1 MSNTNSI
8 QICPG
13 SVTMREG
20 SWFSD
25 VSVCGCECGECCDVI
40 WHSEDTS
47 VATVNESNGQIYGK
61 GPGNTRI
68 YASSKDGS
76 VIYGY
81 IDVVVEREYVTN
93 IVIGQIPEFY
103 SGTSQYVGYY
113 VEPAYATCPSVTWS
127 FSPEGVVEKRKDVL
141 VALKAGTTTMTIAA
155 TDGSGVTATAV
166 ITVKQGT
173 KVESITVAP
182 ETVVL
187 ALNETIK
194 LKANVLPETASDI
207 GVHWV
212 SENTRIA
219 MVDQQTGV
227 VTPLRP
233 GIVDVVAHSADE
245 STVSGRCHVYVKATK
260 DYPDFDESEGINIE
274 SGAHKL
280 SKDLLALFGGQGLK
294 LTIEYNSLKICTSIF
309 GARWY
314 HNFDKHVEV
323 VGNEIILYETPNDMY
338 LFVEDVEC
346 GCGYVCEKNSKI
358 GYKFT
363 VEYNGEYPLVLNCNY
378 NRTEYYDFHGRLAKI
393 TDHNGFET
401 LMTYSEN
408 GITITDSV
416 TSKKIHLLE
425 NAAGYIGVV
434 HDGATPDEYSN
445 ARAVVLNYD
454 ANGNIISIT
463 DANGATIQFEY
474 DANNQMFKEI
484 NALGVA
490 VYENSYDE
498 CGRLVKQT
506 DAMNDEAR
514 FTEYSYSAPE
524 NDPCNYLYVTDRC
537 GKTSVYEMHDKG
549 ALKSYTNPNNEKTEY
564 VYDSNFNLIEERDEL
579 GTIVKIYDSKNR
591 VTSVTDKLGHITTI
605 EYNDKNDVTKIK
617 HPQLSNDDHGETFDY
632 NERNQI
638 KEHIDLRG
646 TKTYYMY
653 YKPED
658 QEEITSGGYHSKQFD
673 DAHVGLLYRKLTY
686 DASGDVSRVEE
697 YTYTNGLLTEVE
709 DARGNK
715 TEYTYYSNGLVKT
728 KKDAQGN
735 VTQYT
740 YDNVGNVLTVT
751 DALGNVVTY
760 SYDANNRLI
769 EKTDAKGNKASY
781 AYDNNGLNTCVRL
794 PDGSEVKYEYDNE
807 GRKIKEIDQA
817 GEKIEYIYDA
827 GGRLVTKLLPN
838 EGEFKYVY
846 SKSNGKTV
854 VKEITPLGAETVNTY
869 DAANNLVQQKDH
881 ENNVTTYEYN
891 SLNKVVKVTDPV
903 GNVTSCVYSAAGDL
917 LQETDADGNV
927 TVYTY
932 DEYGNLKTKKN
943 PRGNITTYTYDAN
956 NNLVS
961 KSDIVSNITMCTTYT
976 YDSLNRLSSK
986 TDARGNT
993 ETYGYDALGRRV
1005 SVTDAQGNTFRTYYD
1020 ANGNVIRTED
1030 AYGDTMS
1037 ETQYNSLNQP
1047 ISITDAKGTRTF
1059 TYTATGKTAT
1069 VTDAAG
1075 NTQTY
1080 TYDEVGNNTLVKD
1093 VLGNNSTS
1101 VYDKLGNITILTGP
1115 NSAQTNYVY
1124 DEMGRLLS
1132 KSIDSNCA
1140 ITYTY
1145 NTLNQKSS
1153 VTNGRGQTSTFEY
1166 TPAGRPKVFNTPC
1179 GEVEF
1184 TYDANGNIHT
1194 AEDNNGTVTRVYD
1207 KLNRL
1212 KQYTDTYGKT
1222 VFYDYDEVGN
1232 ITKITYPDLTEVTY
1246 TYDANNNI
1254 TSVTDWA
1261 GRVTQY
1267 TYDNNNNLI
1276 GVTHANGCT
1285 TTHTYDNKQRLTR
1298 TVEKTEN
1305 DTIITSFEYYYDEM
1319 GRIIKEKDLEKSV
1332 EVCYTYDKLSRVK
1345 RREIEGLIDES
1356 WDLEKFFYDAAGN
1369 ITTSNSDRSGSYSTT
1384 NYTYDSLTNR
1394 LASYDGCTPTYDA
1407 DGNMLTA
1414 QLDGLTC
1421 NMTYDYMNRLASAKN
1436 NMYTYNAENMRI
1448 RNVCDMHDTKYTYDP
1463 NGKLSK
1469 LIMKNTNDS
1478 VKKYV
1483 YGIGLIGEDDNG
1495 HFKTYHFDYRG
1506 STVAITNESGAITDR
1521 FAYDTYGKQISHTG
1535 NSFIIFGY
1543 NGRDGVITDVNG
1555 LLYMRSRYYS
1565 PELRRFVNADVL
1577 HGNISNSPSLNRY
1590 AYVNGNPVSF
1600 VDPFGLFGIDLFQS
1614 ADVATYGF
1622 EFIKRAAEVFKKQ
1635 AVALVSPIN
1644 NWVQSN
1650 ETISKI
1656 NDFVGTAID
1665 ISITVT
1671 TALTALAIGHSVA
1684 KLTQF
1689 SFGIGNPIGTVA
1701 GLALGLASAMAV
1713 FGSTNNA
1720 INAFY
1725 YNHLSDGVPSIVEP
1739 PLSTPNT
1746 KQDAQS
1752 EGENETQNATGDE
1765 SDLKSYYVDNG
1776 YINRWK
1782 RLDYT
1787 KSIMKSSGLNSDCY
1801 TPDAWRYYSEYNLHM
1816 WGWTFL
1822 EWAHEKDYGKFSEY
1836 AQRSEHAHV
1845 KPGVIDDDPTVK
1857 IFTYLVGLL
1866 GL

>member
-8 QICPG
+8 QICPS

-127 FSPEGVVEKRKDVL
+127 FSPEGIVEKRKDVL

-173 KVESITVAP
+173 AVESIMVDR
-182 ETVVL
+182 ENVEL

-194 LKANVLPETASDI
+194 LNATVLPENASDI

-245 STVSGRCHVYVKATK
+245 TTVSGRCHVYVKATK

-274 SGAHKL
+274 SGAHTI
-280 SKDLLALFGGQGLK
+280 SKDLLSLFAGQKLK
-294 LTIEYNSLKICTSIF
+294 LTLAYNSTKTCAGIF
-309 GARWY
+309 GKGWY
-314 HNFDKHVEV
+314 HNYEKHIV
-323 VGNEIILYETPNDMY
+323 VLDSEIYQFENPSDIFLYSAKAGENA
-338 LFVEDVEC
+338 FFICESKSKA
-346 GCGYVCEKNSKI
+346 GYEL
-358 GYKFT
+358 T
-363 VEYNGEYPLVLNCNY
+363 VDHSDTYPYVLNCNY
-378 NRTEYYDFHGRLAKI
+378 DRTEYYDSEGRLAKVK
-393 TDHNGFET
+393 DRNGFET
-401 LMTYSEN
+401 LTTYGNN
-408 GITITDSV
+408 GTVNITDSLTGKSIHIVKDITGYV
-416 TSKKIHLLE
+416 TRVYDDDSRSVTL
-425 NAAGYIGVV
+425 GY
-434 HDGATPDEYSN
+434 DGA
-445 ARAVVLNYD
+445 
-454 ANGNIISIT
+454 GNLISICDVMGITNTYTYDDNSRIIKET
-463 DANGATIQFEY
+463 DSTGVIRFTNTY
-474 DANNQMFKEI
+474 DK
-484 NALGVA
+484 
-490 VYENSYDE
+490 

-524 NDPCNYLYVTDRC
+524 NDTCNYLYVTDRC

-564 VYDSNFNLIEERDEL
+564 VYDSNFNLIAERDEL

-591 VTSVTDKLGHITTI
+591 ATSVTDKLGHITTI

-646 TKTYYMY
+646 TKTCYMY

-673 DAHVGLLYRKLTY
+673 DAQVGLLYRKLTY
-686 DASGDVSRVEE
+686 DASGEVSRVEE
-697 YTYTNGLLTEVE
+697 YTYTNGLLTEVK

-715 TEYTYYSNGLVKT
+715 TEYAYYSNGLVKT

-740 YDNVGNVLTVT
+740 YDNAGNVLTVT
-751 DALGNVVTY
+751 DALGNVVTNN
-760 SYDANNRLI
+760 YDANNRLI
-769 EKTDAKGNKASY
+769 ETTDAKGNKTLY
-781 AYDNNGLNTCVRL
+781 TYDNNGLNTCVRF

-817 GEKIEYIYDA
+817 GNETEYIYDA

-903 GNVTSCVYSAAGDL
+903 GNVTSCVYSVAGDL
-917 LQETDADGNV
+917 LKETDADGNA
-927 TVYTY
+927 TTYTY
-932 DEYGNLKTKKN
+932 DEYGNLKTKRD
-943 PRGNITTYTYDAN
+943 PRGNTTTYAYDSN
-956 NNLVS
+956 NNLIS
-961 KSDIVSNITMCTTYT
+961 KSDALSKITMYT
-976 YDSLNRLSSK
+976 YNSLNQLA
-986 TDARGNT
+986 TETNARGYT
-993 ETYGYDALGRRV
+993 VTYGYDALGRRV
-1005 SVTDAQGNTFRTYYD
+1005 SVTDARGNTFRTYYD

-1093 VLGNNSTS
+1093 VLGHNSSST
-1101 VYDKLGNITILTGP
+1101 YDKLGNIKSLTGP
-1115 NSAQTNYVY
+1115 NAAQINYSY

-1132 KSIDSNCA
+1132 KSIDNSHA

-1166 TPAGRPKVFNTPC
+1166 TPAGRPKKFNTP
-1179 GEVEF
+1179 GGIVEF
-1184 TYDANGNIHT
+1184 TYNANGNIT
-1194 AEDNNGTVTRVYD
+1194 QAANGSGIVRRAYD
-1207 KLNRL
+1207 SFNRL
-1212 KQYTDTYGKT
+1212 EWYKDTYGNE
-1222 VFYDYDEVGN
+1222 VSYDYDEVGN
-1232 ITKITYPDLTEVTY
+1232 IIKITYPDTTEVTY

-1254 TSVTDWA
+1254 KRVTDWA

-1285 TTHTYDNKQRLTR
+1285 ATHTYDNKQRLTK

-1305 DTIITSFEYYYDEM
+1305 GTIITSFEYYYDEM

-1332 EVCYTYDKLSRVK
+1332 EVCYTYDELSRVK

-1369 ITTSNSDRSGSYSTT
+1369 ITTSYSDRSGTYSTT

-1394 LASYDGCTPTYDA
+1394 LASYGDCVPTYDE

-1414 QLDGLTC
+1414 QLDGLPC
-1421 NMTYDYMNRLASAKN
+1421 SMTYDYMNRLVSARN
-1436 NMYTYNAENMRI
+1436 NTYTYNAENMRI

-1469 LIMKNTNDS
+1469 LIMKNTNGS
-1478 VKKYV
+1478 IKKYV
-1483 YGIGLIGEDDNG
+1483 YGLGLIGEDDNG

-1521 FAYDTYGKQISHTG
+1521 FAYDAYGKQISHTG

-1577 HGNISNSPSLNRY
+1577 HGNISNSSSLNRY
-1590 AYVNGNPVSF
+1590 AYVNGNPVSY
-1600 VDPFGLFGIDLFQS
+1600 VDPFGLEGEDGFWNKIKSWTGEHKVWSAVIGLAATAVFAPARFAEVTTIFSMAFAASSSLAASSGLAGGLIGGVANLFQGKPFLEGMLGG
-1614 ADVATYGF
+1614 ATSGMIF
-1622 EFIKRAAEVFKKQ
+1622 SLGTLASTLVLPANPTLSLLIEVGT
-1635 AVALVSPIN
+1635 IN
-1644 NWVQSN
+1644 N
-1650 ETISKI
+1650 TI
-1656 NDFVGTAID
+1656 N
-1665 ISITVT
+1665 SIYY
-1671 TALTALAIGHSVA
+1671 
-1684 KLTQF
+1684 
-1689 SFGIGNPIGTVA
+1689 SFI
-1701 GLALGLASAMAV
+1701 
-1713 FGSTNNA
+1713 
-1720 INAFY
+1720 
-1725 YNHLSDGVPSIVEP
+1725 SDGVSSI
-1739 PLSTPNT
+1739 
-1746 KQDAQS
+1746 
-1752 EGENETQNATGDE
+1752 DE
-1765 SDLKSYYVDNG
+1765 SGELSYYVENG
-1776 YINRWK
+1776 HINRWE
-1782 RLDYT
+1782 RLDYA
-1787 KSIMKSSGLNSDCY
+1787 KHLSQDCWY
-1801 TPDAWRYYSEYNLHM
+1801 SPLAWHYYSEYSVHM
-1816 WGWTFL
+1816 YGW
-1822 EWAHEKDYGKFSEY
+1822 EAGKWTSEY
-1836 AQRSEHAHV
+1836 EGKESLIYRFCYYLADHSDKTDFGGNKWYIEL
-1845 KPGVIDDDPTVK
+1845 GII
-1857 IFTYLVGLL
+1857 IFGLL
-1866 GL
+1866 AF